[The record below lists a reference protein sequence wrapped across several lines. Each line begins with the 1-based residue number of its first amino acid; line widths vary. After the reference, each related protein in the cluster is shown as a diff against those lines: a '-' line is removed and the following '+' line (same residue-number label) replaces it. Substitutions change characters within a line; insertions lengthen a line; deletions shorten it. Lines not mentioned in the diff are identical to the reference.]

1 VRRIGPAAM
10 RGAQPRP
17 PASARAR
24 RPASAARRTA
34 TSASPALRA
43 EPPASAALP
52 SVSSKRGLS
61 AYAAALAIT
70 TAWTLALWFLAE
82 PLEKTALVVG
92 VLLLLALG
100 PAALAFGVA
109 YFVRLGD
116 KMAVE
121 SRPAADPH
129 APVWPALRAVAVA
142 SQATNV
148 VRAEFTA
155 AAAAVDLARADLSAL
170 REALSG
176 EHEAI
181 GAASATLAQNAL
193 ADHFGAGRR
202 DLGVLSRALDAQLAA
217 AAELIGARVSQV
229 EAASRQA
236 AAQFADADSAMRSG
250 AETLASALGP
260 AAVAARETASA
271 MLDPAPNRAPQLR
284 EEVQPRL
291 LALSRSVR
299 SEREGFVAAA
309 AAHAAKLQDHVR
321 QLGRSVLN
329 MSHGA
334 QSAGAAL
341 QDPRT
346 PRAATAEAP
355 PMAQAAPQLA
365 ELAPAKP
372 ELPARQ
378 AVRQSPQASDY
389 PLVTARGV
397 GGRVGFDGARVLVDR
412 TQSASF
418 VLHGA
423 GGQRSIQLAE
433 IVKIRLV
440 PARRGTH
447 GYLQFIL
454 SHGRAGRGGPAD
466 VNSILFAAAEQP
478 QFQDLAKALQRAM
491 RDLHRRPAVSDPG
504 SPGEMAHLM
513 NLRGRGLIDAEE
525 FAAASAR
532 LEASKGRR
540 RGWARRNPS

>member
-1 VRRIGPAAM
+1 
-10 RGAQPRP
+10 
-17 PASARAR
+17 
-24 RPASAARRTA
+24 
-34 TSASPALRA
+34 
-43 EPPASAALP
+43 
-52 SVSSKRGLS
+52 
-61 AYAAALAIT
+61 
-70 TAWTLALWFLAE
+70 
-82 PLEKTALVVG
+82 
-92 VLLLLALG
+92 
-100 PAALAFGVA
+100 
-109 YFVRLGD
+109 
-116 KMAVE
+116 
-121 SRPAADPH
+121 
-129 APVWPALRAVAVA
+129 
-142 SQATNV
+142 
-148 VRAEFTA
+148 
-155 AAAAVDLARADLSAL
+155 
-170 REALSG
+170 
-176 EHEAI
+176 
-181 GAASATLAQNAL
+181 
-193 ADHFGAGRR
+193 
-202 DLGVLSRALDAQLAA
+202 
-217 AAELIGARVSQV
+217 
-229 EAASRQA
+229 
-236 AAQFADADSAMRSG
+236 MRSG

-271 MLDPAPNRAPQLR
+271 MLDPAPNRAAQLR

-355 PMAQAAPQLA
+355 PMAQAAPQPA

-423 GGQRSIQLAE
+423 GG
-433 IVKIRLV
+433 LV